1 MVAKWIAISI
11 LVGLVIT
18 LIPVALVGLWTIS
31 KAFVAAVL
39 LFLLIIGFIYLVIRA
54 IENEIKIKRLKKEMK
69 EILEQEKDD
78 EEWK

>member
-1 MVAKWIAISI
+1 MVAKWIAIAI
-11 LVGLVIT
+11 IVGLVII

-54 IENEIKIKRLKKEMK
+54 IENEIKIKRLKKEME

-78 EEWK
+78 EE

>member
-1 MVAKWIAISI
+1 MVAKWIAIAI
-11 LVGLVIT
+11 IVGLVIT
-18 LIPVALVGLWTIS
+18 LIPVALVSLWTIS

-78 EEWK
+78 EE

>member
-11 LVGLVIT
+11 IAGLVIT
-18 LIPVALVGLWTIS
+18 MIPVALVGLWTIS

-39 LFLLIIGFIYLVIRA
+39 LFLLIIGFIYLVIKA
-54 IENEIKIKRLKKEMK
+54 IENEIKIKRLAKEIE

-78 EEWK
+78 EE